1 MKRSLLVAA
10 SVAAALAPGLAQA
23 ERAPKSFGEDPRVRY
38 VWYNPVDVVRLD
50 TNLGVITA
58 VELGPSE
65 RIQSVLL
72 GDSKAYDV
80 NVLSDRNTIA
90 IKPVIASAR
99 SNLTIYTDRRVI
111 TFAVT
116 EGATRMPTYRVVLK
130 YPADRPS
137 AAGAPATQHEWRDL
151 GYAYSGGSPQVRPL
165 KIWNDG
171 EATYFEFRA
180 GVRPGIF
187 GVNAQG
193 FEVVLNSGT
202 KGEVVRVPGVRNF
215 YSVRIGSDVVCIARL
230 AGGVSYDAAL
240 VKSLEAKEF

>member
-1 MKRSLLVAA
+1 MKRSVLFLVSALAA
-10 SVAAALAPGLAQA
+10 FAPGLAQA
-23 ERAPKSFGEDPRVRY
+23 ERSPRSFGEDPRVRY
-38 VWYNPVDVVRLD
+38 VWYSPVDVVRLD

-58 VELGPSE
+58 VELGDGE

-90 IKPVIASAR
+90 IKPVIAAAR

-111 TFAVT
+111 TFALT

-130 YPADRPS
+130 YPADKSS
-137 AAGAPATQHEWRDL
+137 AAGVPATQSQWRDL
-151 GYAYSGGSPQVRPL
+151 GYAYSGGSPSIRPL
-165 KIWNDG
+165 KVWNDG
-171 EATYFEFRA
+171 EATYFEFAR

-187 GVNAQG
+187 GVNTDG

-202 KGEVVRVPGVRNF
+202 KGQVVRVPGVRNF
-215 YSVRIGSDVVCIARL
+215 YSVRIGSDVVCIARI
-230 AGGVSYDAAL
+230 AGGVSRDVAL
-240 VKSLEAKEF
+240 VKSLKAMEF

>member
-1 MKRSLLVAA
+1 MVSAV
-10 SVAAALAPGLAQA
+10 AALAPGLAQA
-23 ERAPKSFGEDPRVRY
+23 ERVPQSFGEDPRVRY

-58 VELGPSE
+58 VELGDGE

-90 IKPVIASAR
+90 IKPVIAAAR

-111 TFAVT
+111 TLALT

-130 YPADRPS
+130 YPADKPS
-137 AAGAPATQHEWRDL
+137 PAGAPATQSEWRDL
-151 GYAYSGGSPQVRPL
+151 GYAYSGGSPQVRPRMV
-165 KIWNDG
+165 WNDG
-171 EATYFEFRA
+171 EATYFDFA
-180 GVRPGIF
+180 PGVRPGIF
-187 GVNAQG
+187 GVNPDG

-202 KGEVVRVPGVRNF
+202 RGEVVRVPGLRNF

-230 AGGVSYDAAL
+230 AGGVSSDAAL
-240 VKSLEAKEF
+240 VKALEAKEF